1 MKIELVVAAARNG
14 VIGLD
19 GAMPWS
25 MPSDLK
31 VFRRLTMGKPIV
43 MGRRTFQA
51 IGRPLD
57 GRTNIVITR
66 DRSYAVDGIQVA
78 HSIEEALDIARRAP
92 GAEAGIMVIG
102 GGEVYDA
109 VLPHADVIHLTR
121 IDAAPD
127 GDTYFPEPDPA
138 VWREVECSPIPQGP
152 RDQFAAELVRYERI
166 DR

>member
-14 VIGLD
+14 VIGRD

-57 GRTNIVITR
+57 GRTNIVVTR
-66 DRSYAVDGIQVA
+66 DRDYAAEGIEVA
-78 HSIEEALDIARRAP
+78 HSIEEALEIARRAP
-92 GAEAGIMVIG
+92 GSEDGIMVIG
-102 GGEVYDA
+102 GGEIYDA
-109 VLPHADVIHLTR
+109 VMPHADVVHLTR
-121 IDAAPD
+121 IDAAPA
-127 GDTYFPEPDPA
+127 GDTYFPDPHPDA
-138 VWREVECSPIPQGP
+138 WREVERTPIPQGS
-152 RDQFAAELVRYERI
+152 RDQHAAELVRYERI
-166 DR
+166 EP

>member
-14 VIGLD
+14 VIGRD

-57 GRTNIVITR
+57 GRTNIVVTR
-66 DRSYAVDGIQVA
+66 DRDYAADGVEVA
-78 HSIEEALDIARRAP
+78 RSIEEALEMARRAP
-92 GAEAGIMVIG
+92 GADGGIMVIG
-102 GGEVYDA
+102 GGEIYDA
-109 VLPHADVIHLTR
+109 VMPQADVVHLTR
-121 IDAAPD
+121 IDAAPA
-127 GDTYFPEPDPA
+127 GDTHFPDPA
-138 VWREVECSPIPQGP
+138 PDAWREVERTPIPQGP
-152 RDQFAAELVRYERI
+152 RDQYAAELVRYERI
-166 DR
+166 ER